1 MRFKL
6 GQACKFGEDNLIFA
20 LIGFVVMFGALVA
33 VGINRPRGTS
43 TKVWL
48 FLYLAMTVILD
59 GLVVVALVSQHP
71 ELTQLLLGLTAGS
84 ATGLAIHV
92 WHHIQEENEEH

>member
-1 MRFKL
+1 
-6 GQACKFGEDNLIFA
+6 
-20 LIGFVVMFGALVA
+20 MFGVLVV
-33 VGINRPRGTS
+33 VGINQPRGTS

-48 FLYLAMTVILD
+48 LLYLAMTIVLD
-59 GLVVVALVSQHP
+59 GLVVVALLYQHQ
-71 ELTQLLLGLTAGS
+71 ELTRLLLGATAGS

>member
-1 MRFKL
+1 M
-6 GQACKFGEDNLIFA
+6 
-20 LIGFVVMFGALVA
+20 IGFCVMFGVLVV
-33 VGINRPRGTS
+33 VGINQPRGTS

-48 FLYLAMTVILD
+48 FLYLAMTIVLD
-59 GLVVVALVSQHP
+59 GLVVAALLYQIS
-71 ELTQLLLGLTAGS
+71 ELIQLLLGMTAGS

>member
-1 MRFKL
+1 
-6 GQACKFGEDNLIFA
+6 
-20 LIGFVVMFGALVA
+20 MFGVLIV
-33 VGINRPRGTS
+33 VGINQPRGTS

-48 FLYLAMTVILD
+48 FLYLAMTVVLD
-59 GLVVVALVSQHP
+59 GLVVAALLYQIS
-71 ELTQLLLGLTAGS
+71 ELIQLLLGMTAGS

>member
-1 MRFKL
+1 MIY
-6 GQACKFGEDNLIFA
+6 AV
-20 LIGFVVMFGALVA
+20 IGFCVMFGVLVV
-33 VGINRPRGTS
+33 VGINQPRGTS

-48 FLYLAMTVILD
+48 FLYLAMTIVLD
-59 GLVVVALVSQHP
+59 GLVVAALLYQIS
-71 ELTQLLLGLTAGS
+71 ELIQLLLGMTAGS

>member
-1 MRFKL
+1 
-6 GQACKFGEDNLIFA
+6 LIFA
-20 LIGFVVMFGALVA
+20 LIGFLVMFGVLVV
-33 VGINRPRGTS
+33 VGINQPRGTS

-48 FLYLAMTVILD
+48 FLYLAMTVVLD
-59 GLVVVALVSQHP
+59 GLVITALVYQIL
-71 ELTQLLLGLTAGS
+71 ELTQLLLGITAGS

>member
-1 MRFKL
+1 MI
-6 GQACKFGEDNLIFA
+6 FG
-20 LIGFVVMFGALVA
+20 LIGFIVMFGALVV
-33 VGINRPRGTS
+33 VGINQPRGTT

-59 GLVVVALVSQHP
+59 GLVVAALVYQIT
-71 ELTQLLLGLTAGS
+71 ELTQLLLGMTAGS

>member
-1 MRFKL
+1 
-6 GQACKFGEDNLIFA
+6 
-20 LIGFVVMFGALVA
+20 MFGALVV
-33 VGINRPRGTS
+33 VGINQPRGTS

-48 FLYLAMTVILD
+48 FLYLAMTIVLD
-59 GLVVVALVSQHP
+59 SLVVVALLFEIT
-71 ELTQLLLGLTAGS
+71 ELTHLLLGMTAGS

>member
-1 MRFKL
+1 
-6 GQACKFGEDNLIFA
+6 
-20 LIGFVVMFGALVA
+20 MFGALVI
-33 VGINRPRGTS
+33 VGINQPRGTS

-48 FLYLAMTVILD
+48 FLYLAMTVVLD
-59 GLVVVALVSQHP
+59 ALVVIALVTQHQ

-92 WHHIQEENEEH
+92 WHHIQEENDEH